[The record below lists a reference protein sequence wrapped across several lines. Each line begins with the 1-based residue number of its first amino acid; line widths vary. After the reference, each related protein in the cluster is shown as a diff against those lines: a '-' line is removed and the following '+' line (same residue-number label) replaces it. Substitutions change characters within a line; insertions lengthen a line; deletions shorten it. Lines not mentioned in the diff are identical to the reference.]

1 LLTVADV
8 ARLLPRHWDGQRLL
22 RFLTGLALLA
32 LAFAAYAGVN
42 TPPPAAVAEPGP
54 VPAIAAAPAPAEAA
68 VPAGRPAAGDVSA
81 IGAQSE
87 AATGDVLPIGAQS
100 KAAAGDVLRMGA
112 QSQAGAAL
120 SVVAVALVAGL
131 SVVASVRTGGRLA
144 VPGGVVPGAYGSRGP
159 PLAG

>member
-100 KAAAGDVLRMGA
+100 KA
-112 QSQAGAAL
+112 GAAL

>member
-54 VPAIAAAPAPAEAA
+54 VPAIAPAPAPAEAAA

-81 IGAQSE
+81 
-87 AATGDVLPIGAQS
+87 IGAQS